1 MAAKPQL
8 LNVPGLAAM
17 SEWFRWKL
25 YHELDGR
32 GVDPNCVVAMI
43 AVESG
48 FSPHIVNP
56 IGAAGLIQVLPST
69 AMQAYG
75 YSASE
80 IAAMSPEDQLEKV
93 ILKKKWPGPN
103 KDGEP
108 ASCGTIYLN
117 NFIPEY
123 THDPGETILG
133 DKSGAAGSLRGGLS
147 TKSVYLCNSS
157 GGCKAKNGI
166 ENAWSLF
173 DPGKTGIFTV
183 SDVKNFMNG
192 KVGAWETKYGYL
204 DVPELD
210 AEPPR
215 PPSDSSDSSMLLAG
229 GVVAAGIAFALWRW
243 RKGKT

>member
-25 YHELDGR
+25 YHELDRR

-43 AVESG
+43 AIESG
-48 FSPHIVNP
+48 FNPHVVNP

-108 ASCGTIYLN
+108 ASCGVTYLA
-117 NFIPEY
+117 NFLPAY
-123 THDPGETILG
+123 VGAPGETILG
-133 DKSGAAGSLRGGLS
+133 DKSGKAGTLKGGLS
-147 TKSVYLCNSS
+147 TKAVYCSNAS
-157 GGCKAKNGI
+157 KNQDGSCG
-166 ENAWSLF
+166 WSLF
-173 DPGKTGIFTV
+173 DPGKTGVFTV
-183 SDVKNFMNG
+183 ADVQNFMNG

-210 AEPPR
+210 AEPAR
-215 PPSDSSDSSMLLAG
+215 PLADSSDSSMLLAG
-229 GVVAAGIAFALWRW
+229 GVAAVGIAFALWRW
-243 RKGKT
+243 RKGKS